1 MSRRQIPGLLGAIVI
16 AAPVLI
22 GAGYSTLAGLG
33 VLGVGARGVTVDRI
47 ASVLTSPSTWHG
59 VAWTCGTAGA
69 ATLIAVSIAF
79 VLAVRVR
86 GSRFGRAISMLPMA
100 VPHVAAALA
109 ALLMCGQ
116 SGLLSRLAFAAGMTG
131 SPADFPPLVYDRAG
145 VSLVLAFVWKELPY
159 LTLTAMAILLADG
172 RPLEEVART
181 LGATSRQAFWRVTWP
196 PLWRGTGP
204 AAIAA
209 FAFLVGQYEM
219 PALLAPSDPTPLSI
233 LIYERAIDPNL
244 IRRGEAHV
252 LALLALAIAGALVL
266 VHASWRA
273 HVERDAA

>member
-1 MSRRQIPGLLGAIVI
+1 MKRREVPGLLGAIVI
-16 AAPVLI
+16 AAPVVI
-22 GAGYSTLAGLG
+22 GAGYSTLAALGLA
-33 VLGVGARGVTVDRI
+33 GVGAQGFTLDRI
-47 ASVLTSPSTWHG
+47 ARVLTSTATWKG
-59 VAWTCGTAGA
+59 VEWTFATAGA
-69 ATLIAVSIAF
+69 ATAIALALAF

-86 GSRFGRAISMLPMA
+86 GSRFGRAMSMLPMA

-116 SGLLSRLAFAAGMTG
+116 SGLLSRLAFALGMT
-131 SPADFPPLVYDRAG
+131 SAPADFPPLVYDRAG

-159 LTLTAMAILLADG
+159 LTLTAMAVLLTDD

-181 LGATSRQAFWRVTWP
+181 LGATARQAFWRVTWP
-196 PLWRGTGP
+196 PLWRGTAP

-233 LIYERAIDPNL
+233 LIYERAVDPNL
-244 IRRGEAHV
+244 LRRGEAHV
-252 LALLALAIAGALVL
+252 LGLLALAIAGALVL
-266 VHASWRA
+266 AHASWRA
-273 HVERDAA
+273 HVERDAS